1 MAQTKIF
8 AIAGMACQHC
18 KAHVE
23 AALEKLNGVESA
35 TANVAEKNV
44 TVIYDEERVSVSEM
58 QAAVSEAGYT
68 MGDEV

>member
-1 MAQTKIF
+1 
-8 AIAGMACQHC
+8 
-18 KAHVE
+18 
-23 AALEKLNGVESA
+23 
-35 TANVAEKNV
+35 V